1 MGLKDFK
8 SYLKEEMGL
17 LVTDGKWSGAGDLP
31 LFLAKAVSYRLCS
44 CNGVGFIAAEVE
56 REASLP
62 ELKRMA
68 SQVSARAGMPV
79 AIVAQIDARQR
90 KALVSQGVSFV
101 VPGRQASSRCS
112 ASWRARGG
120 SGPLSR
126 KSWLPAPRPFWSR

>member
-79 AIVAQIDARQR
+79 AIVAQIDARPSSPR
-90 KALVSQGVSFV
+90 ESRSSCRA
-101 VPGRQASSRCS
+101 GRRSSRCS
-112 ASWRARGG
+112 ASWRAR
-120 SGPLSR
+120 
-126 KSWLPAPRPFWSR
+126 

>member
-8 SYLKEEMGL
+8 SYLKEGMGL

-79 AIVAQIDARQR
+79 AIVAQIDARPSSPR
-90 KALVSQGVSFV
+90 ESRSSC
-101 VPGRQASSRCS
+101 RTDRRSSRCS